1 MDNYMILLSKKS
13 QTNMHNIVT
22 IKKMVK
28 QNQQNIIKIIKKGH
42 KNKCKRV
49 TEIFLAQEKTKKR
62 IYGRNRCKKKI
73 EKYYCELFL
82 LHLV

>member
-22 IKKMVK
+22 IQKMVK

-73 EKYYCELFL
+73 EKYYYELFL

>member
-13 QTNMHNIVT
+13 QTNMRNIVT
-22 IKKMVK
+22 IQKMVK

-49 TEIFLAQEKTKKR
+49 TEIFLA
-62 IYGRNRCKKKI
+62 
-73 EKYYCELFL
+73 
-82 LHLV
+82 